1 MVTTEIGAVALH
13 VSTLEYVRKLAK
25 TESVPTVLA
34 CYQGF
39 YVDVEQRRKEW
50 DLMNAEL
57 NEKGILRGEAVHPEL
72 QAWLEALDHPDREL
86 SGRVKRGES
95 MLRMALVRRGDV
107 HALAIRYGDEVVI
120 QNFEYD
126 AQKSSGQLARAA
138 LVVLGEG
145 VIPDFNRV
153 SAPTQSIVDAMP
165 RNVDLDAVYTS
176 LLRVGASQKDAKVLA
191 TIMATVEV
199 QSEFVVYERGD
210 GPRARGKG
218 AVSVFDSP
226 KGRFVSSPSVASDG
240 EIWST
245 MTPGTDHRISQA
257 FNSLIELLPSEQW
270 WPEAS

>member
-1 MVTTEIGAVALH
+1 MATGEVGAVALH

-39 YVDVEQRRKEW
+39 YTDVERRRKEW
-50 DLMNAEL
+50 ELMNEEL
-57 NEKGILRGEAVHPEL
+57 NEKGILRGEAVHPEI

-86 SGRVKRGES
+86 SGRIKRGDA
-95 MLRMALVRRGDV
+95 MLRMTLVRRGGV

-120 QNFEYD
+120 QSFEYD
-126 AQKSSGQLARAA
+126 AEKSSGQLAKPA

-145 VIPDFNRV
+145 VVPEFNRV
-153 SAPTQSIVDAMP
+153 SAPTQSIVEAMP
-165 RNVDLDAVYTS
+165 RNVELDTVFSS

-191 TIMATVEV
+191 IIMASVEV
-199 QSEFVVYERGD
+199 QSEFVVYERGE
-210 GPRARGKG
+210 GTRARSKG

-226 KGRFVSSPSVASDG
+226 KGRFVSSPSQASDG

-245 MTPGTDHRISQA
+245 LSPGSDYRISQA
-257 FNSLIELLPSEQW
+257 FASLIELLPSEKW
-270 WPEAS
+270 WPEVE